1 MIVLNSISANKMFA
15 HLDRATGD
23 RRPITA
29 DIFLNNFCNN
39 RCPYCTYRR
48 WELDADAYAMTA
60 DEFARYASLLAELG
74 VQGFILTGGGEP
86 TIAPD
91 FGKICEWLQA
101 HEIHYGV
108 NTNFNVI
115 QYIQPDYLKVSLDG
129 WDEDSYER
137 ARGVRKYHA
146 VRENIVRYA
155 AWKAKHSP
163 HTSLGIQKVITNTDQ
178 IMPFYEANRDL
189 PVDYISL
196 RPVES
201 TGGKYYASP
210 AARRAANRAVSLIR
224 DIAKRDSRVVL
235 NFKWSLLDDFPGDA
249 CAAHWAQIA
258 VNERGQVLY
267 CCHKPYEVV
276 GHVMDSDILEKYGL
290 AHTDM
295 SMCDVPCRLTA
306 PNLFMKTLS
315 AEYKDAMFL

>member
-1 MIVLNSISANKMFA
+1 M
-15 HLDRATGD
+15 
-23 RRPITA
+23 
-29 DIFLNNFCNN
+29 
-39 RCPYCTYRR
+39 
-48 WELDADAYAMTA
+48 
-60 DEFARYASLLAELG
+60 
-74 VQGFILTGGGEP
+74 
-86 TIAPD
+86 
-91 FGKICEWLQA
+91 
-101 HEIHYGV
+101 
-108 NTNFNVI
+108 
-115 QYIQPDYLKVSLDG
+115 
-129 WDEDSYER
+129 
-137 ARGVRKYHA
+137 RKYHA

-155 AWKAKHSP
+155 EWKTKHSP
-163 HTSLGIQKVITNTDQ
+163 HTSLGIQKVITNPDQ